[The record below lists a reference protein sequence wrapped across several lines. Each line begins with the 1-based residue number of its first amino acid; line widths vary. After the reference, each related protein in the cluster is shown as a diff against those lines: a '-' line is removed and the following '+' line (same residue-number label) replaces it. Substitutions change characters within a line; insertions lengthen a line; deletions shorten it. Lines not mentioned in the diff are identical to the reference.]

1 MLKFFPHYQQLDS
14 MDCGP
19 SCLRMIAKY
28 YGRCYSLQSLRERSF
43 ITHQGVS
50 MLGISDAAESI
61 GLRTQGVRINL
72 QQLIEDVTLPC
83 ILYWNQNHFVVLY
96 DIKKKSSF
104 LKTTGD
110 YTFCISDPAKGK
122 YLIDKAGFEKCWIST
137 KDEGK
142 EAGFALLLT
151 PTPEFHER
159 IDDRE
164 QQKKNLSFYLRY
176 LFPYKSQLFQLMI
189 GMLLGSVFS
198 LILPFLTQAMV
209 DQGIGNS
216 NLNFITLILVSQL
229 VLSVTQTGVGFIQ
242 R

>member
-1 MLKFFPHYQQLDS
+1 MEPFPHYQQLDS

-28 YGRCYSLQSLRERSF
+28 YGCSYSLQNLRERCF
-43 ITHQGVS
+43 ITRQGVS

-61 GLRTQGVRINL
+61 GMRTQGVRINL
-72 QQLIEDVTLPC
+72 QQLIEDVPLPC
-83 ILYWNQNHFVVLY
+83 ILHWNQNHFVVLY
-96 DIKKKSSF
+96 GIKKKRAFFS
-104 LKTTGD
+104 KTMED

-122 YLIDKAGFEKCWIST
+122 YPINQAGFEKCWIST
-137 KDEGK
+137 RNEGK
-142 EAGFALLLT
+142 EAGFVLLLT

-189 GMLLGSVFS
+189 GMLLGLS
-198 LILPFLTQAMV
+198 LIH
-209 DQGIGNS
+209 I
-216 NLNFITLILVSQL
+216 
-229 VLSVTQTGVGFIQ
+229 
-242 R
+242 